1 MRRSVVANH
10 VTLRGYMTKNTSP
23 LKGSLGIGAKMSK
36 LCHNDIEWLMR
47 LWYTHPW
54 LWDASSAA
62 YSNVNMRRRAVRTI
76 ATELHVWEENSA
88 WRLTAGAWGSK
99 RRPIRQL
106 IDSCINIIPSTAF
119 ALFYFILLQMGELL
133 NLLWVNI
140 FSGQHKP
147 VSVKPVKNF
156 RIYQNF
162 ANFYIRH
169 RESRIVKIITYPY
182 TVSSTANKHWGTIE
196 ARARRGKR
204 VAPQCRG
211 GVGLGRGAV
220 APA

>member
-1 MRRSVVANH
+1 
-10 VTLRGYMTKNTSP
+10 
-23 LKGSLGIGAKMSK
+23 
-36 LCHNDIEWLMR
+36 
-47 LWYTHPW
+47 
-54 LWDASSAA
+54 
-62 YSNVNMRRRAVRTI
+62 
-76 ATELHVWEENSA
+76 
-88 WRLTAGAWGSK
+88 
-99 RRPIRQL
+99 
-106 IDSCINIIPSTAF
+106 
-119 ALFYFILLQMGELL
+119 MGELL